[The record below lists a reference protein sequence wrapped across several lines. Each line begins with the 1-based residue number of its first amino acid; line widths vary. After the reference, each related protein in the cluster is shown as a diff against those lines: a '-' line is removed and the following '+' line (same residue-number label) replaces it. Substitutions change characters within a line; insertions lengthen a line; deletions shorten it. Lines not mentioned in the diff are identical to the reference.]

1 MNIKMEGFTE
11 LQKELDKMQK
21 AAENLDNAQIPID
34 DLLTNSFMKKY
45 SNFSNFDEF
54 LEAGNFVVNSQEDF
68 EAIPENEMDSHVSKT
83 TKFSSWDDMLGT
95 AGEEYALKR
104 IGFK

>member
-1 MNIKMEGFTE
+1 MNIKMEGFAK

-104 IGFK
+104 LGFK

>member
-104 IGFK
+104 LGFK